1 MKKTK
6 KILALALAAVMLVCT
21 TVAATVAYLQS
32 TDSVTNTFTVGS
44 VEILL
49 DEKDTDG
56 SQTNVTPGSNPV
68 RDKANAYKLY
78 PGKSYEKDP
87 TVTVKGTEEAWL
99 FVKVENGLVDIEA
112 AGNTTIAKQME
123 AKGWTLVD
131 GETNVFAYST
141 SVLPGAKPVVF
152 ETFTIADTVT
162 NVQLAPYKDAK
173 IIVTAYAVQ
182 KEMFSTAQA
191 AWDATFGAPVAP

>member
-56 SQTNVTPGSNPV
+56 SKTNVTTEG

-78 PGKSYEKDP
+78 PGQSSEKDP

-112 AGNTTIAKQME
+112 AGNTTIAKQMK

-162 NVQLAPYKDAK
+162 NLQLAPYKDAK

-191 AWDATFGAPVAP
+191 AWDATFGA

>member
-56 SQTNVTPGSNPV
+56 SKTNVTTEG

-112 AGNTTIAKQME
+112 AGNTTIAKQMK

-162 NVQLAPYKDAK
+162 NLQLAPYKDAK

-191 AWDATFGAPVAP
+191 AWDATFGAPVNP

>member
-56 SQTNVTPGSNPV
+56 SKTNVTTEG

-112 AGNTTIAKQME
+112 AGNTTIAKQMK

-162 NVQLAPYKDAK
+162 NLQLAPYKDAK

-191 AWDATFGAPVAP
+191 AWDATFGA